1 MPKAVDWTNF
11 VYVNLA
17 FFVQI
22 VAIYYL
28 IGLANLKKNWAK
40 YRCNP
45 MYMPFSD
52 NIKQDFVYCV
62 QNVQTDYMGYLLQ
75 PINYIT
81 SNLTS
86 LGGEFTQSI
95 NGARS
100 MISNIRTFATSII
113 ENIFGVFLNLIIEFQ
128 KIIIGIKDVIG
139 KIIGIMVTLMYV
151 LDGSI
156 KTMKSTW
163 KGPPGQTVR
172 SLGNCF
178 HPHTKVLLKNGTV
191 KTMESLN
198 LGDIL
203 KDGSRVLVTMKIENT
218 HLKDDYYMFENAGEQ
233 GETIRVTGSH
243 FIFDKDKYI
252 QVKDHSKAIF
262 EGGRTSQWF
271 SCLITDTHKIP
282 IGEHVFWDWED
293 DDLFVKYKK
302 QYI

>member
-17 FFVQI
+17 FIAQV
-22 VAIYYL
+22 VAIYYFITL
-28 IGLANLKKNWAK
+28 SDLKKNWAK

-52 NIKQDFVYCV
+52 NIQQDFVYCI

-86 LGGEFTQSI
+86 LGGEFTSSI
-95 NGARS
+95 NGVRS
-100 MISNIRTFATSII
+100 MISNIRTFVTSIV
-113 ENIFGVFLNLIIEFQ
+113 ESIFGVFLNLIIEFQ
-128 KIIIGIKDVIG
+128 KIVIGIKDTIG
-139 KIIGIMVTLMYV
+139 KVVGIMVTLMYV

-156 KTMKSTW
+156 KTMQSSW
-163 KGPPGQTVR
+163 NGPPGQMVR

-178 HPHTKVLLKNGTV
+178 HPDTKILLKDGSI
-191 KTMESLN
+191 KTMENLH

-203 KDGSRVLVTMKIENT
+203 KDGSRVLATMKIENT
-218 HLKDDYYMFENAGEQ
+218 NLKDEYYSFESAGEK
-233 GETIRVTGSH
+233 GETIFVTGSH
-243 FIFDKDKYI
+243 FVYDEEYRNKFV
-252 QVKDHSKAIF
+252 QVKNHSKAVYQK
-262 EGGRTSQWF
+262 GKTSPWF

-282 IGEHVFWDWED
+282 IGDYIFWDWED
-293 DDLFVKYKK
+293 DE
-302 QYI
+302 I

>member
-1 MPKAVDWTNF
+1 MPKAADWTNF
-11 VYVNLA
+11 VYINLA
-17 FFVQI
+17 FVAQV
-22 VAIYYL
+22 VAIYYFTA
-28 IGLANLKKNWAK
+28 ISDLKKNWAK

-52 NIKQDFVYCV
+52 DIQKDFVYCV

-86 LGGEFTQSI
+86 LGSEFTGSLE
-95 NGARS
+95 GVRS

-113 ENIFGVFLNLIIEFQ
+113 QSIFGVFLNLIIEFQ

-156 KTMKSTW
+156 KTMKSSW
-163 KGPPGQTVR
+163 NGPPGQMVR

-178 HPHTKVLLKNGTV
+178 HPATQVLLKNGTI
-191 KTMESLN
+191 KTMDNLN
-198 LGDIL
+198 LGDVL

-218 HLKDDYYMFENAGEQ
+218 GIKDHYYKFETGE
-233 GETIRVTGSH
+233 GEAIHVTGSH
-243 FIFDKDKYI
+243 FVFDDEKKKYI
-252 QVKDHSKAIF
+252 QVKDHPKAVCERGF
-262 EGGRTSQWF
+262 TSSWF
-271 SCLITDTHKIP
+271 SCLITSTHKIP
-282 IGEHVFWDWED
+282 IGDFVFWDWED
-293 DDLFVKYKK
+293 DELFAKYK
-302 QYI
+302 